1 MHFPF
6 ASTYKHLFNSETNSV
21 SSKMPSQ
28 ISMFSFTV
36 FKLFSTQKNISNI
49 YKFILR
55 GMREKCD
62 LPVWHKGL
70 SQDRESKHE
79 DTTVSLT
86 GIHTDMIQELNRKRQ
101 SSSNSIT
108 DMTWNQ
114 A

>member
-1 MHFPF
+1 
-6 ASTYKHLFNSETNSV
+6 V
-21 SSKMPSQ
+21 
-28 ISMFSFTV
+28 
-36 FKLFSTQKNISNI
+36 
-49 YKFILR
+49 
-55 GMREKCD
+55 REKCD

-114 A
+114 V